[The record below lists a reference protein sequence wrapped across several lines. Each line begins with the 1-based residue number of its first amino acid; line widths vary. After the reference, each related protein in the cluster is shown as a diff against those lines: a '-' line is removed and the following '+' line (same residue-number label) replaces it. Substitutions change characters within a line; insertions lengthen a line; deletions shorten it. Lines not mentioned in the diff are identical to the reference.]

1 MLGFVIGLLVGG
13 LAGVIIMCLCTAAK
27 QENEK
32 YIQIRTSNF
41 VRVGDTILK
50 RFGGILVGLKGEGEN
65 ADSNGDTAD
74 NSRRKSSQDTLCR
87 ILPSVKRFRRSA

>member
-32 YIQIRTSNF
+32 CQIRTSNF
-41 VRVGDTILK
+41 VRFGDTILK
-50 RFGGILVGLKGEGEN
+50 RFMVSLLVE
-65 ADSNGDTAD
+65 
-74 NSRRKSSQDTLCR
+74 RRVRKCR
-87 ILPSVKRFRRSA
+87 Q